1 MDRLLDMSWDFH
13 LVRHKHSHVIGPAT
27 HRESTQLTHTQ
38 HDSRSRKEWGRLLKT
53 IPKEDFA
60 KAFVR
65 WQERCEKCIRI
76 GGSYVEKS

>member
-1 MDRLLDMSWDFH
+1 MVCLLELLTESCTKSWD
-13 LVRHKHSHVIGPAT
+13 LLR
-27 HRESTQLTHTQ
+27 
-38 HDSRSRKEWGRLLKT
+38 SRPTLKKELAGITLAPGDFRKEWGRLLKT

-60 KAFVR
+60 KTFVR